1 MVSACCA
8 RACRAGATHPA
19 GRGRIWV
26 GDVSLKPLLR
36 ICAAAAAAFGAV
48 PALADGPLYTLDN
61 ETALPSSDT
70 DWDYSKLEPGGSRLF
85 MARRKDG
92 LVVYDVDSRR
102 QIAVIE
108 NSVGANGPLLLPAHG
123 RGYVAMTDGS
133 LLSFDLKTLK
143 TIDRVQLARDGGL
156 NGAMYDAATGQ
167 VIVVTGQRPRTSTW
181 YRIDPATGRLLGTRE
196 FPFTKMDDPASD
208 GRGSL
213 FAPAR
218 YDNVILKLDA
228 KTLEE
233 KARWT
238 VGDCIQP
245 TAVEYQ
251 AHGNRLLVGCRGDKP
266 VFLAIDAD
274 SGRIVAT
281 VSIGRGID
289 GLAVDE
295 RRHRILTS
303 NGTDASLSVI
313 QQDGADRYRLL
324 GNVMTR
330 PNAKIMQIDER
341 DGRLFIVTADHSL
354 IADDKGGAPIPYYH
368 PGRFVVL
375 TYAPR

>member
-1 MVSACCA
+1 M
-8 RACRAGATHPA
+8 
-19 GRGRIWV
+19 
-26 GDVSLKPLLR
+26 KLLHS
-36 ICAAAAAAFGAV
+36 ICAATALALAAV
-48 PALADGPLYTLDN
+48 PALADNGPLYVLDH
-61 ETALPSSDT
+61 ETALPSTNT
-70 DWDYSKLEPGGSRLF
+70 DWDYSKLDPGGSRLF

-92 LVVYDVDSRR
+92 LVVYDVDSHR
-102 QIAVIE
+102 QTAVIE
-108 NSVGANGPLLLPAHG
+108 NSLGANGPLLLPAYN
-123 RGYVAMTDGS
+123 RGYAAMTDGS

-143 TIDRVQLARDGGL
+143 LIDRVKLAEDGGL
-156 NGAMYDAATGQ
+156 NGAMYDAATRQ
-167 VIVVTGQRPRTSTW
+167 LIVVTGQRPQHSTW
-181 YRIDPATGRLLGTRE
+181 YRIDPATGKLLGTRT

-208 GRGSL
+208 GRGDL

-228 KTLEE
+228 RTLEE

-238 VGDCIQP
+238 VGDCVQP

-251 AHGNRLLVGCRGDKP
+251 SHSNRLLVGCRGDKA

-274 SGRIVAT
+274 TGRIVAT
-281 VSIGRGID
+281 LPIGRGID

-295 RRHRILTS
+295 KRHRILTS
-303 NGTDASLSVI
+303 NGVDANLSVI
-313 QQDGADRYRLL
+313 EQSGADGYRLL

-354 IADDKGGAPIPYYH
+354 IAGPDGGPPMPYYH
-368 PGRFVVL
+368 PDRFTVL

>member
-1 MVSACCA
+1 VQAADKPS
-8 RACRAGATHPA
+8 HH
-19 GRGRIWV
+19 IWV
-26 GDVSLKPLLR
+26 GDVSLKPLLQ
-36 ICAAAAAAFGAV
+36 ICAVAAAAFAA
-48 PALADGPLYTLDN
+48 PAMANGPLYSLDH
-61 ETALPSSDT
+61 ETALPSTDT

-92 LVVYDVDSRR
+92 LVVYDVDSHR
-102 QIAVIE
+102 QIAVIS
-108 NSVGANGPLLLPAHG
+108 NSIGANGPLLLPAHN

-143 TIDRVQLARDGGL
+143 TIDRVRLAQDGGL
-156 NGAMYDAATGQ
+156 NGAMYDPSTGQ
-167 VIVVTGQRPRTSTW
+167 IIVVTGQRPQTSTW
-181 YRIDPATGRLLGTRE
+181 YRIDPATGRLLGTKS

-208 GRGSL
+208 GRGNL

-233 KARWT
+233 KARWA

-266 VFLAIDAD
+266 VLLAIDAD

-281 VSIGRGID
+281 VPIGRGID
-289 GLAVDE
+289 GLAIDE
-295 RRHRILTS
+295 RRHRVLTS
-303 NGTDASLSVI
+303 NGVDANLSVI
-313 QQDGADRYRLL
+313 EQSGADGYRLL

-354 IADDKGGAPIPYYH
+354 IAGDKGGAPTPYYH
-368 PGRFVVL
+368 PNRFTVL